1 MKYPQ
6 ILLVVLLSSIV
17 TSCFQ
22 NTDFDQ
28 ANDVVITPVVELDLI
43 YFDIDA
49 SQFYDVG
56 TDTPNLVVRDTTAI
70 EFIEGNDIR
79 DALVRAD
86 FLFKFSNTI
95 PSDFSVNFDF
105 LNTNNEVRYAS
116 FTQVNAGSSSLPVE
130 TIYID
135 NVENEEIE
143 NLTSS
148 SKVVITVTIPSSS
161 ASLFGALNLQSK
173 ATYYL
178 EID

>member
-6 ILLVVLLSSIV
+6 ILLVIFLSSIV

-49 SQFYDVG
+49 SQFYDVE
-56 TDTPNLVVRDTTAI
+56 TNTPNLVVRDTTAI
-70 EFIEGNDIR
+70 EFIDGNDIR
-79 DALVRAD
+79 DALVRAE
-86 FLFKFSNTI
+86 FLFDFTNSI
-95 PSDFSVNFDF
+95 PSNFSVNFDF
-105 LNTNNEVRYAS
+105 LNTNNEVRYSS
-116 FTQVNAGSSSLPVE
+116 FTQVNAGSASLPVE

-148 SKVVITVTIPSSS
+148 NKVVISVTIPSSS
-161 ASLFGALNLQSK
+161 SSLFGTLNLKSK